1 LHNGRRDPVRSC
13 RRRPALDD
21 IDSAINIAARQGGL
35 VALSRRLRAHITNDK
50 READMLRAIM
60 GAVAI
65 GGVVVAM
72 PVVAQNSGGP
82 RLPLVQDDTS
92 DPDAQALFKE
102 LRDRGTRPLNLH
114 RVYSNAPKLARATL
128 ALAQALR
135 YDAAVARA
143 DKELIILRATQ
154 LAQGHYQFGQHRRL
168 AISCGITTEQ
178 IDTLP
183 QWRGSKLFSER
194 QRAVL
199 AFADAMASPDGVD
212 DKTFDAMKAF
222 FSSKEIVEL
231 TMNAA
236 YYGASS
242 QISRTLR
249 ITAEGNPKGGSYGA
263 CK

>member
-1 LHNGRRDPVRSC
+1 
-13 RRRPALDD
+13 
-21 IDSAINIAARQGGL
+21 
-35 VALSRRLRAHITNDK
+35 
-50 READMLRAIM
+50 MLRAIM
-60 GAVAI
+60 GIVATV
-65 GGVVVAM
+65 GVVATVPVA
-72 PVVAQNSGGP
+72 AQQSAGP

-92 DPDAQALFKE
+92 DTDAQALFKE

-135 YDAAVARA
+135 YGAEVSRA

-154 LAQGHYQFGQHRRL
+154 LARGDYQFGQHRRL
-168 AISCGITTEQ
+168 AISCGITVEQ
-178 IDTLP
+178 IESLP
-183 QWRGSKLFSER
+183 RWRDSKLFSDR

-199 AFADAMASPDGVD
+199 AFADGMASPEGVD
-212 DKTFDAMKAF
+212 DATFDAMRKF
-222 FSSKEIVEL
+222 FSNQEIVEL

-249 ITAEGNPKGGSYGA
+249 ITAEGNPKGGSYGV